1 MQSKIVI
8 YENVSLKN
16 ALTYFELKVI
26 IIKKGDIM
34 ENIYDSA
41 EYKRSRK
48 AYIVQCTAEYFVSI
62 LIADA
67 FLAKLLS
74 DIGVS
79 DALTGIISS
88 FISFAFMFQ
97 LLSIGLMKRMKS
109 VKKTVILFD
118 TLSQLFFMSVYLVVF
133 LPVSQS
139 VKTVLIMAGILF
151 GYFGMYLIY
160 SIYFKWA
167 NSYVSPD
174 KRGEY
179 SAVKEMISLF
189 TGIIFTLGIGFVIDK
204 YESIGNIHGGFLFIS
219 VTMLLLNVI
228 NFISLMAIKDGTVQS
243 EGHSVRD
250 IIGNTLKNKNF
261 NSVVFLTVLWEM
273 ARYFTIG
280 FMGVYKTKELALTV
294 GTVQIINMAGNLA
307 RLVVSK
313 PFGRYSDKKSFAKG
327 FNLAFLI
334 AGIGFLINIFTTPE
348 SVWCVVVFTVL
359 YAVSMAGTNQNSY
372 NIIYSYVKSDYI
384 VEAMSVKNCIGG
396 LMGFFAS
403 IIGGKILN
411 AVNGAGNTVLGMHV
425 YGQQVLSLISLIFVV
440 AAMAYNRF
448 VLYKVKVIKQ

>member
-1 MQSKIVI
+1 
-8 YENVSLKN
+8 
-16 ALTYFELKVI
+16 
-26 IIKKGDIM
+26 M
-34 ENIYDSA
+34 ENIYNSG

-88 FISFAFMFQ
+88 FISLAFMFQ
-97 LLSIGLMKRMKS
+97 LLSIGLMRRMKS
-109 VKKTVILFD
+109 VKKTVIFFD

-133 LPVSQS
+133 LPVSQG
-139 VKTVLIMAGILF
+139 VKTALIMAGILF

-167 NSYVSPD
+167 NAYVSPE

-189 TGIIFTLGIGFVIDK
+189 TGVIFTLGIGFVIDR
-204 YESIGNIHGGFLFIS
+204 YESLGNIHGGFLFIS
-219 VTMLLLNVI
+219 AAMLVLNVI
-228 NFISLMAIKDGTVQS
+228 NFISLMSIKDGEVQTKAHTAG
-243 EGHSVRD
+243 E
-250 IIGNTLKNKNF
+250 IIENTLKNKNF
-261 NSVVFLTVLWEM
+261 RSVVLLTVLWDM

-280 FMGVYKTKELALTV
+280 FMGIYKTKELALSV
-294 GTVQIINMAGNLA
+294 GTVQIINMAGNLM
-307 RLVVSK
+307 RLAVSK

-327 FNLAFLI
+327 FNLALLI
-334 AGIGFLINIFTTPE
+334 AGCGFLINIFTTPD
-348 SVWCVVVFTVL
+348 SVWCVVLFTVL
-359 YAVSMAGTNQNSY
+359 YSVSMAGTNQNSY
-372 NIIYSYVKSDYI
+372 NIIYSYVKSDFI

-403 IIGGKILN
+403 IIGGKILT
-411 AVNGAGNTVLGMHV
+411 AVNAGGNTVFGIHV
-425 YGQQVLSLISLIFVV
+425 YGQQLLSLISLVFV
-440 AAMAYNRF
+440 ASAIIYNCF
-448 VLYKVKVIKQ
+448 VLEKAKVIKQ